1 MHEAFRILQLTQSSI
16 NPKINNNLKMSSQ
29 RTRKFL
35 LCTIPTVLILGITVY
50 FPLARD
56 IESVFPLL
64 FIPAVL
70 WGVFFGFRAGIIS
83 GGFFSLYTFLF
94 IVFVLKE
101 KNTLPYVIIAGVLLI
116 SVSYIVGKLS
126 DLYRKTKK
134 QEEEYKLLLR
144 ELHHRVKNNLNI
156 MANIVYL
163 QSETVSN
170 GVAKTALQETYSRIM
185 GMFDIYNELY
195 RTEGH
200 THISTGP
207 YLQNIKKL
215 YEDKRIE
222 INIQSDTITVD
233 SETAVALGII
243 TNECITNAAKYA
255 FPDGRSG
262 NVSIRLEKA
271 NGSEVVLSVS
281 DNGVGLPKNFSLENS
296 ESFGFNLVKTL
307 AEQLRGSLSIESKDG
322 TAVIVRFPA
331 AAT

>member
-1 MHEAFRILQLTQSSI
+1 
-16 NPKINNNLKMSSQ
+16 MSSQ

-64 FIPAVL
+64 FIPAML
-70 WGVFFGFRAGIIS
+70 WGIFFGSRAGVIS
-83 GGFFSLYTFLF
+83 GSIFSVYMFLF
-94 IVFVLKE
+94 IFFILKVRDTFQYILIAVVVL
-101 KNTLPYVIIAGVLLI
+101 TA
-116 SVSYIVGKLS
+116 VSYIVGKLS
-126 DLYRKTKK
+126 DLYRKTKR
-134 QEEEYKLLLR
+134 QEQENKLLLR

-170 GVAKTALQETYSRIM
+170 GDAKTALQETYSRIM

-200 THISTGP
+200 THISTGT

-215 YEDKRIE
+215 YEDRRIE
-222 INIQSDTITVD
+222 IDIRSDTITVD

-262 NVSIRLEKA
+262 NVSIRLEKV

-281 DNGVGLPKNFSLENS
+281 DNGVGLPKNFSPENS